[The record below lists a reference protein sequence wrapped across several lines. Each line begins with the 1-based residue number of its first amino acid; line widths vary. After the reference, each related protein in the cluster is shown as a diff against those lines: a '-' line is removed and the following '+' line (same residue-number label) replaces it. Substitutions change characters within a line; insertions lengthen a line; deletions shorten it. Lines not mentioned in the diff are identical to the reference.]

1 VHRLLSRHNLMR
13 HATESS
19 PGKDRRRFAF
29 ENANELWMS
38 DVMHG
43 PAVFG
48 EGRRKRKS
56 YLIGLLD
63 DATRVVP
70 YAAFA
75 FAENTAAF
83 LPVFKQALLRRGI
96 PKRLYV
102 DNGALYRST
111 QLALV
116 CAKLGII
123 LIHARPYLF

>member
-1 VHRLLSRHNLMR
+1 M
-13 HATESS
+13 
-19 PGKDRRRFAF
+19 DRRRFAF
-29 ENANELWMS
+29 ERANEPWH
-38 DVMHG
+38 VMHG

-83 LPVFKQALLRRGI
+83 LPVFKQALLRRGH
-96 PKRLYV
+96 PQATLRRQRRPLPL
-102 DNGALYRST
+102 DPARSGLR
-111 QLALV
+111 Q
-116 CAKLGII
+116 
-123 LIHARPYLF
+123 ARHHPDPRASLPAPGKG